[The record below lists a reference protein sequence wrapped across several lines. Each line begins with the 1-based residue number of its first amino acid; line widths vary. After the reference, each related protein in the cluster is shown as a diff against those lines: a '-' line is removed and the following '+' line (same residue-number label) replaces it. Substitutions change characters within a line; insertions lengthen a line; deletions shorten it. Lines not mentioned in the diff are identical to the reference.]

1 MGTSQS
7 SEGPGPGVALVP
19 PWADDVDETSDEAER
34 DEVAPEEAA
43 ETKPVPVAPAG
54 RFRDSR
60 TALGRFARSGNSQD
74 LRRAL
79 RHYVQS
85 GYGGSGTMTRRLGG
99 TAATAGR
106 LSTVLQSA
114 GTVDGTDLRDR
125 ILANGSD
132 ANAVLDAIV
141 DATSPA
147 DGTQDRE
154 AGRIAVRNALSAL
167 LERYPNADLLALED
181 AQRVFVIERYAALDV
196 FGRLCLDLQ
205 KTVMNKSPDA
215 TIGLRR
221 LRYIRE
227 FITEQVSAAFRRLE
241 ANGDRANSAR
251 VAQITRDALRETLTV
266 FEEYTE

>member
-1 MGTSQS
+1 
-7 SEGPGPGVALVP
+7 VALVP
-19 PWADDVDETSDEAER
+19 PWADDVTEAG
-34 DEVAPEEAA
+34 DGA
-43 ETKPVPVAPAG
+43 EDHEDTAQAEPAPVAPAG

-106 LSTVLQSA
+106 LSTVLRSA
-114 GTVDGTDLRDR
+114 GAVSGSDLRDR
-125 ILANGSD
+125 ILASGGD

-154 AGRIAVRNALSAL
+154 ASRIAVRNALSAL
-167 LERYPNADLLALED
+167 LERYPDADLLALED
-181 AQRVFVIERYAALDV
+181 AQRIFVIERYAALDV
-196 FGRLCLDLQ
+196 YGRLCLDLQ
-205 KTVMNKSPDA
+205 RTVMSKAPDA
-215 TIGLRR
+215 TTGLRR
-221 LRYIRE
+221 LKYIRE
-227 FITEQVSAAFRRLE
+227 FVTAQVSAAFRTLE
-241 ANGDRANSAR
+241 AQGQTANSAR
-251 VAQITRDALRETLTV
+251 VAQVTRDALRETMRV